1 MWDRVAAERADTLA
15 VVEGFSDEQWQ
26 TPSLCSGWTVKD
38 VVGHIIWVASTRP
51 PEVVN
56 QMLLGGLR
64 IDRVMADA
72 ARVIG
77 SLPTEVVIGQ
87 LRGAITDRQIM
98 PTMKPISLLA
108 DTLVHNQDICRPLG
122 IGREIDPDRLAA
134 ALDQYTATKRFVGGR
149 SRVKGLR
156 LVATDL
162 GFTRGDGPEVTGPAE
177 AILLAATGRIVALD
191 DLEGEGVATLRSR
204 MTATP

>member
-1 MWDRVAAERADTLA
+1 MAI
-15 VVEGFSDEQWQ
+15 VEGFSDEQWQ

-38 VVGHIIWVASTRP
+38 VVGHVIWVASTRP

-77 SLPTEVVIGQ
+77 SLPTEVVIGR
-87 LRGAITDRQIM
+87 LRTAINDRQIM

-122 IGREIDPDRLAA
+122 IRREIDPDRLAT
-134 ALDQYTATKRFVGGR
+134 ALDQYTATKRFVGGHR
-149 SRVKGLR
+149 RVKGHR

-162 GFTRGDGPEVTGPAE
+162 EFTRGDGPEVTGPAE
-177 AILLAATGRIVALD
+177 AILLAATGRSVALE
-191 DLEGEGVATLRSR
+191 DLDGEGVVTLRSR
-204 MTATP
+204 MPSTP